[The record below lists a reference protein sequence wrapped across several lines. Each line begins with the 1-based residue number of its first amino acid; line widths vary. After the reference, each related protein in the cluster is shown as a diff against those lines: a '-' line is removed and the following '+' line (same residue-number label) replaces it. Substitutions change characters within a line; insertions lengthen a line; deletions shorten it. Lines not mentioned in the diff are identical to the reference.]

1 MASSVESS
9 GSGALASELA
19 ENWKELL
26 DCESVGPGDYFL
38 DLGGDS
44 LLATILANRVED
56 SFGFRPCL
64 EQIFELSFSE
74 LTAYIEDEIVP
85 G

>member
-1 MASSVESS
+1 MTSFVERA
-9 GSGALASELA
+9 GSGALAAELV

-26 DCESVGPGDYFL
+26 DCEDVGPGDYFL

-56 SFGFRPCL
+56 AFGFRPCL
-64 EQIFELSFSE
+64 EQIFELSFAE
-74 LTAYIEDEIVP
+74 LTAYIEDEIASE
-85 G
+85 